1 MAKINLIK
9 NNFTSGELSPHIWM
23 RTDLS
28 QFRNGA
34 KAVENMLPIIEGGIK
49 KRGGTKLLRVEQDA
63 IRIIPFIVSHSK
75 NYLIILRPNLMNILD
90 SEGTL
95 IRTFSTPYTKEQI
108 PDINFCQS
116 RYNLW
121 LVHSNHPISWIRC
134 SEDFSNWAYD
144 RFTYSVPPL
153 EETATP
159 TLTLK
164 SSEMNVGKTTTLT
177 ASIYAAHTANK
188 QYIVGD
194 ICYLFG
200 ANWTMKYYRCLVDH
214 MNQVPKDEYATTTD
228 PETGDIIY
236 TETVYWQ
243 KITPEE
249 AVAFNSSIVGKYIF
263 INSGVIRVDRFISG
277 IQVTGEILVKLS
289 ANVEAIARS
298 WTIKEPIFNETY
310 GYPRAITYFQQRLV
324 LAGSKKYPNYIWLS
338 RTGDESNFLTTTQ
351 DGDSFTVA
359 ASSEQL
365 SNVLHLSQSRG
376 IVVFCGG
383 SELTINAQNSLS
395 PTNANILEHTAY
407 GTVQTIKPIK
417 VGSELLFVQRGAER
431 VRTLVYDYT
440 TDGLVSNE
448 LSVLASHI
456 GEEGGGFKEFS
467 YQQEP
472 DSVIWFVMNNGKL
485 ATLTLDREQS
495 VISWAR
501 HDIGGKIIS
510 IASLPSTTGADK
522 VYFLVNRD
530 GIVQIEQ
537 LQENL
542 LLDTAVELAVTHT
555 GGGCAVTHS
564 LIGILGD
571 NISAYYKDSRYTYA
585 IPILQREGNTIH
597 IECDAEVQTIYIG
610 RKFTAKVSLLPPD
623 ISQAPTTSNPALF
636 KVDHLNLYMYKTIN
650 PKVNGEIVELKDIDD
665 DSLEK
670 PKPFTGQRRIS
681 LDGWNTYDNFKLEI
695 AQDEPLPFHITAA
708 VLELNMNDR

>member
-75 NYLIILRPNLMNILD
+75 NYLIVLRPNLMNILD

-501 HDIGGKIIS
+501 HDIGGKVIS

-555 GGGCAVTHS
+555 EDGCTVTHS

-571 NISAYYKDSRYTYA
+571 NVSAYYKDSTYTYA

-695 AQDEPLPFHITAA
+695 TQDEPLPFHITAA

>member
-75 NYLIILRPNLMNILD
+75 NYLIVLRPNLMNILD

-298 WTIKEPIFNETY
+298 WTIKEPIFNNTF

-542 LLDTAVELAVTHT
+542 LLDTAVELAVTHAED
-555 GGGCAVTHS
+555 GCTVTHS

-571 NISAYYKDSRYTYA
+571 NVSAYYKDSTYTYA

>member
-75 NYLIILRPNLMNILD
+75 NYLIVLRPNLMNILD

-95 IRTFSTPYTKEQI
+95 IRTFSTSYTKEQI

-164 SSEMNVGKTTTLT
+164 SSEINVGKTTTLT

-501 HDIGGKIIS
+501 HDIGGKVIS

-555 GGGCAVTHS
+555 EEGCAVTHS

-571 NISAYYKDSRYTYA
+571 NVSAYYKDSTYTYA

-650 PKVNGEIVELKDIDD
+650 PKVNGEILELKDIDD
-665 DSLEK
+665 DPLEK

-695 AQDEPLPFHITAA
+695 TQDEPLPFHITAA

>member
-1 MAKINLIK
+1 
-9 NNFTSGELSPHIWM
+9 
-23 RTDLS
+23 
-28 QFRNGA
+28 
-34 KAVENMLPIIEGGIK
+34 
-49 KRGGTKLLRVEQDA
+49 
-63 IRIIPFIVSHSK
+63 
-75 NYLIILRPNLMNILD
+75 MNILD

-95 IRTFSTPYTKEQI
+95 IRTFSTSYTKEQI

-501 HDIGGKIIS
+501 HDIGGKVIS

-555 GGGCAVTHS
+555 EEGCAVTHS

-571 NISAYYKDSRYTYA
+571 NVSAYYKDSTYTYA

-597 IECDAEVQTIYIG
+597 IECDVEVQTIYIG

-695 AQDEPLPFHITAA
+695 TQDEPLPFHITAA

>member
-75 NYLIILRPNLMNILD
+75 NYLIVLRPNLMNILD

-95 IRTFSTPYTKEQI
+95 IRTFSTSYTKEQI

-407 GTVQTIKPIK
+407 GSVQTIKPIK

-522 VYFLVNRD
+522 VYFLVNRN

-542 LLDTAVELAVTHT
+542 LLDTAVELAVTHAED
-555 GGGCAVTHS
+555 GCTVTHS

-571 NISAYYKDSRYTYA
+571 NVSAYYKDSTYTYA

-650 PKVNGEIVELKDIDD
+650 PNVNGEIVELKDIDD
-665 DSLEK
+665 DPLEK

-695 AQDEPLPFHITAA
+695 TQDEPLPFHITAA

>member
-9 NNFTSGELSPHIWM
+9 NNFTSGELSPHIWL

-75 NYLIILRPNLMNILD
+75 NYLIVLRPNLMNILD

-200 ANWTMKYYRCLVDH
+200 ENWTMKYYRCLVDH
-214 MNQVPKDEYATTTD
+214 MNQVPKDEYTTTTD

-263 INSGVIRVDRFISG
+263 INSGVIRVDRYISG

-324 LAGSKKYPNYIWLS
+324 LAGSKKYPNFIWLS

-501 HDIGGKIIS
+501 HDIGGKVIS

-555 GGGCAVTHS
+555 EEGCAVTHS

-571 NISAYYKDSRYTYA
+571 NVSAYYKDSTYTYA

-665 DSLEK
+665 DPLEK

-695 AQDEPLPFHITAA
+695 TQDEPLPFHITAA

>member
-9 NNFTSGELSPHIWM
+9 NNFTSGELSPHIWL

-75 NYLIILRPNLMNILD
+75 NYLIVLRPNLMNILD

-501 HDIGGKIIS
+501 HDIGGKVIS

-571 NISAYYKDSRYTYA
+571 NISAYYKDSTYTYA

-695 AQDEPLPFHITAA
+695 TQDEPLPFHITAA
-708 VLELNMNDR
+708 ILELNMNDR

>member
-75 NYLIILRPNLMNILD
+75 NYLIVLRPNLMNILD

-95 IRTFSTPYTKEQI
+95 IRTFSTSYTKEQI

-164 SSEMNVGKTTTLT
+164 SSEINVGKTTTLT

-501 HDIGGKIIS
+501 HDIGGKVIS

-555 GGGCAVTHS
+555 EEGCAVTHS

-571 NISAYYKDSRYTYA
+571 NVSAYYKDSTYTYA

-623 ISQAPTTSNPALF
+623 ISQAPTTSNPSLF

-665 DSLEK
+665 DPLEK

>member
-75 NYLIILRPNLMNILD
+75 NYLIVLRPNLMNILD

-95 IRTFSTPYTKEQI
+95 IRTFSTSYTKEQI

-249 AVAFNSSIVGKYIF
+249 AVAFNRSIVGKYIF

-501 HDIGGKIIS
+501 HDIGGKVIS

-522 VYFLVNRD
+522 VYFLVNRN

-555 GGGCAVTHS
+555 EEGCTVTHS

-571 NISAYYKDSRYTYA
+571 NVSAYYKDSTYTYA

-597 IECDAEVQTIYIG
+597 IECDVEVQTIYIG

-665 DSLEK
+665 DALEK

-695 AQDEPLPFHITAA
+695 TQDEPLPFHITAA

>member
-75 NYLIILRPNLMNILD
+75 NYLIVLRPNLMNILD
-90 SEGTL
+90 SEGIL
-95 IRTFSTPYTKEQI
+95 IRTFSTSYTKEQI

-164 SSEMNVGKTTTLT
+164 SSEINVGKTTTLT

-338 RTGDESNFLTTTQ
+338 RTGDESNFLTTTL

-501 HDIGGKIIS
+501 HDIGGKVIS

-542 LLDTAVELAVTHT
+542 LLDTAVELAVTHAED
-555 GGGCAVTHS
+555 GCTVTHS

-571 NISAYYKDSRYTYA
+571 NVSAYYKDSTYTYA

-665 DSLEK
+665 DALEK

-695 AQDEPLPFHITAA
+695 TQDEPLPFHITAA

>member
-75 NYLIILRPNLMNILD
+75 NYLIVLRPNLMNILD

-501 HDIGGKIIS
+501 HDIGGKVIS

-542 LLDTAVELAVTHT
+542 LLDTAVELAVTHAED
-555 GGGCAVTHS
+555 GCTVTHS

-571 NISAYYKDSRYTYA
+571 NVSAYYKDSTYTYA

>member
-49 KRGGTKLLRVEQDA
+49 KRGGTRLLRVEQDA

-75 NYLIILRPNLMNILD
+75 NYLIVLRPNLMNILD

-95 IRTFSTPYTKEQI
+95 IRTFSTSYTKEQI

-263 INSGVIRVDRFISG
+263 ISSGVIRGARVISG

-501 HDIGGKIIS
+501 HDIGGKVIS

-555 GGGCAVTHS
+555 EDGCTVTHS

-571 NISAYYKDSRYTYA
+571 NVSAYYKDSTYTYT

-650 PKVNGEIVELKDIDD
+650 PKVNGEIVEFKDIDD

>member
-75 NYLIILRPNLMNILD
+75 NYLIVLRPNLMNILD

-501 HDIGGKIIS
+501 HDIGGKVIS

-555 GGGCAVTHS
+555 EEGCAVTHS

-571 NISAYYKDSRYTYA
+571 NVSAYYKDSTYTYA

-695 AQDEPLPFHITAA
+695 TQDEPLPFHITAA

>member
-9 NNFTSGELSPHIWM
+9 NNFTSGELSPHIWL

-75 NYLIILRPNLMNILD
+75 NYLIVLRPNLMNILD

-95 IRTFSTPYTKEQI
+95 IRTFSTSYTKEQI

-501 HDIGGKIIS
+501 HDIGGKVIS

-555 GGGCAVTHS
+555 EDGCTVTHS

-571 NISAYYKDSRYTYA
+571 NVSAYYKDSTYTYA

-670 PKPFTGQRRIS
+670 PKTFTGQRRIS

-695 AQDEPLPFHITAA
+695 TQDEPLPFHITAA